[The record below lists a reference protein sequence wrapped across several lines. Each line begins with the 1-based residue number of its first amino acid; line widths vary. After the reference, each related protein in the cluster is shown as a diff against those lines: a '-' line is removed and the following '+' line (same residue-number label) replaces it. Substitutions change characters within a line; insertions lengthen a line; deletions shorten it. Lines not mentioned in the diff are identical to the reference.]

1 MSDSRKHCMITMTY
15 ILNDM
20 AMITDEEEGTC
31 LKHVDL
37 HPNQTIRMPGQVVES
52 DALTKVQALIRK
64 GFPVPIARLDHRK
77 IQ

>member
-1 MSDSRKHCMITMTY
+1 MLDSRKRRIIIITY

-20 AMITDEEEGTC
+20 AMVTDKEEGTR

-37 HPNQTIRMPGQVVES
+37 HSNQTIRMPGQVVES
-52 DALTKVQALIRK
+52 DALTKVQALIRE
-64 GFPVPIARLDHRK
+64 GFPVSVAILDPRE